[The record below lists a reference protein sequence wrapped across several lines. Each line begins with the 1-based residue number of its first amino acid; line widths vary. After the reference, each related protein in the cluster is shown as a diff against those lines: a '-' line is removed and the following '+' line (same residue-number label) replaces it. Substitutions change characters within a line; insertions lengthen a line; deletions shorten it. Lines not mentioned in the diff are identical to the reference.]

1 MAVVLRTKSRQQCRI
16 YVKSRE
22 QSTPASVDGLVL
34 RNGAGVGWCHRA
46 EPRPLDGER
55 VFRHIFALAWV
66 KLANR
71 SPAIAAMCTC
81 LEIALGC
88 ECTRLDAGEEDL
100 AHQPVRH
107 ASRTPVSRDA
117 SKRSP
122 ERPPS
127 LFFPLKARSSP
138 AGALEQRWRALPRH
152 RYGPLN
158 PCSSGTNYL
167 AKLAGRPSHSNLR

>member
-1 MAVVLRTKSRQQCRI
+1 MGWSCEMAL
-16 YVKSRE
+16 
-22 QSTPASVDGLVL
+22 A
-34 RNGAGVGWCHRA
+34 
-46 EPRPLDGER
+46 LDGVTGPSRDRWTES
-55 VFRHIFALAWV
+55 VFFDISLPSRGRSWPIGRLRSQPCAHAW
-66 KLANR
+66 KLQ
-71 SPAIAAMCTC
+71 
-81 LEIALGC
+81 C

-127 LFFPLKARSSP
+127 LLSPLKARSSP

-158 PCSSGTNYL
+158 PCSSGTNYSTL
-167 AKLAGRPSHSNLR
+167 RSWPVAPATRIYGEVRLKRRGR